1 MLHNFSVKER
11 DGFMKNTKLD
21 TGIGSLQ
28 WFIFLLANSLT
39 IPIIVGQV
47 FQLSP
52 VEISGLMQRTFLVV
66 GVSSLLSGWLGH
78 RLPIPDGPAGI
89 WLGVFVLMGQM
100 AVAQGLDKTGSL
112 QLLEGAML
120 LTGVFLIIVGLT
132 GWMNKLL
139 KLFTPLVN
147 GVYLTI
153 LGFQLSGMFLKGMIG
168 VSDKTSTIQPG
179 IVIISFVIFILV
191 LALSV
196 WGKGWLKSYAVLI
209 GMVVGSIAFI
219 IVNGS
224 QPMPKTS
231 SIISLPDVFAW
242 GVPKLDAGMF
252 VSSIMVAFVLI
263 SSIIASVAAML
274 QVFGD
279 KITVDHSAKQDRK
292 KGSLKGA
299 GIISGINTILSS
311 VFSSVGVVPFSVA
324 AGFVRMTGQSRM
336 LPFFIASIALAVI
349 SFFPKVYSVLAMLP
363 GPVAYAAMLASFTSM
378 AGIGISSVLKEA
390 LDQRR
395 LTILSTA
402 LSLGTGV
409 MFLPQAV
416 FTALPTVLQYVFSN
430 GVMVG
435 MLVALILEQVWRP
448 TKVETNVKNIDVQ
461 KAK

>member
-1 MLHNFSVKER
+1 
-11 DGFMKNTKLD
+11 MKNSKLN
-21 TGIGSLQ
+21 TSIGSLQ

-52 VEISGLMQRTFLVV
+52 VEITEMMQRTFFVV
-66 GVSSLLSGWLGH
+66 GISSLLAGGLGH

-100 AVAQGLDKTGSL
+100 AVAQGVGKAGGSL

-132 GWMNKLL
+132 GWMTKLL

-168 VSDKTSTIQPG
+168 VKDASTKIQPG
-179 IVIISFVIFILV
+179 IVILSFAIFILV

-196 WGKGWLKSYAVLI
+196 WGRGWLKSYAVLI
-209 GMVVGSIAFI
+209 GMAVGSIAFI
-219 IVNGS
+219 LLFGS
-224 QPMPKTS
+224 QSMPETS
-231 SIISLPDVFAW
+231 SIISLPGVFTW
-242 GVPKLDAGMF
+242 GMPNLDAGMF

-263 SSIIASVAAML
+263 SSIIASVAAMK
-274 QVFGD
+274 QVFGEKD
-279 KITVDHSAKQDRK
+279 DEHENEKEARKQ
-292 KGSLKGA
+292 GSLKSA
-299 GIISGINTILSS
+299 GIVSGINTILSGL
-311 VFSSVGVVPFSVA
+311 FSTVGVVPFSVA
-324 AGFVRMTGQSRM
+324 AGFVRMTGQSRI
-336 LPFFIASIALAVI
+336 LPFFIGSIVLAVI
-349 SFFPKVYSVLAMLP
+349 SFFPKVYSLFAMLP
-363 GPVAYAAMLASFTSM
+363 SPIAYAAMLASFTSM
-378 AGIGISSVLKEA
+378 AGIGISSVLKEP

-409 MFLPQAV
+409 MFLPTAI
-416 FTALPTVLQYVFSN
+416 FSALPTVLQYVFSN

-435 MLVALILEQVWRP
+435 MLVALIFEQVWRP
-448 TKVETNVKNIDVQ
+448 KQVQ
-461 KAK
+461 TTIRSKQMAK

>member
-1 MLHNFSVKER
+1 MRNS
-11 DGFMKNTKLD
+11 KLD
-21 TGIGSLQ
+21 TGIGSIQ

-47 FQLSP
+47 FQFSP
-52 VEISGLMQRTFLVV
+52 VEITELMQRTFFIV
-66 GVSSLLSGWLGH
+66 GVSSLLAGLLGH

-89 WLGVFVLMGQM
+89 WLGVFTLMGQI
-100 AVAQGLDKTGSL
+100 AVAQGIGKVGGSL

-120 LTGVFLIIVGLT
+120 LTGAFLIIVGLS
-132 GWMNKLL
+132 GWMTKLL

-153 LGFQLSGMFLKGMIG
+153 LGLQLSGMFLKGMIG
-168 VSDKTSTIQPG
+168 VKDATSKIQPG
-179 IVIISFVIFILV
+179 IVILSFAIFILV
-191 LALSV
+191 LVLSV
-196 WGKGWLKSYAVLI
+196 WGRGWLKSYAVLI

-219 IVNGS
+219 ILFGS

-242 GVPKLDAGMF
+242 GMPKLDAGMF

-263 SSIIASVAAML
+263 SSIIASVAAMK
-274 QVFGD
+274 QVFAEKADEGENEN
-279 KITVDHSAKQDRK
+279 KIRKQ
-292 KGSLKGA
+292 GSLKSA
-299 GIISGINTILSS
+299 GIISGINTMLSGI
-311 VFSSVGVVPFSVA
+311 FSTVGVVPFSVA

-336 LPFFIASIALAVI
+336 LPFFIGSIILAVI
-349 SFFPKVYSVLAMLP
+349 SFFPTVYSLFAMLP

-378 AGIGISSVLKEA
+378 AGIGISSVLKEP

-409 MFLPQAV
+409 MFLPPTI
-416 FTALPTVLQYVFSN
+416 FSALPTVLQYVLSN

-435 MLVALILEQVWRP
+435 MLVALIFEQVWRP
-448 TKVETNVKNIDVQ
+448 KQSPSSN
-461 KAK
+461 

>member
-1 MLHNFSVKER
+1 
-11 DGFMKNTKLD
+11 MKHSKLD

-52 VEISGLMQRTFLVV
+52 MEISGLMQRTFLVV
-66 GVSSLLSGWLGH
+66 GVASLLSGWLGH

-100 AVAQGLDKTGSL
+100 AVAQGIDKSGGSL

-168 VSDKTSTIQPG
+168 VSDTSTKIQPG
-179 IVIISFVIFILV
+179 IVIISFAIFIIV

-209 GMVVGSIAFI
+209 GMVVGSIAF
-219 IVNGS
+219 VLFNGS

-231 SIISLPDVFAW
+231 TIISLPDVFAW
-242 GVPKLDAGMF
+242 GLPKLDTGMF

-279 KITVDHSAKQDRK
+279 KPTEHNIEKTDRK
-292 KGSLKGA
+292 RGLLKGS

-311 VFSSVGVVPFSVA
+311 VFSTVGVVPFSVA

-378 AGIGISSVLKEA
+378 AGIGISSVLKEP

-435 MLVALILEQVWRP
+435 MLVAIILEQIWRP
-448 TKVETNVKNIDVQ
+448 IKVEATVKNINVQ

>member
-1 MLHNFSVKER
+1 MNKL
-11 DGFMKNTKLD
+11 KLD

-28 WFIFLLANSLT
+28 WFIFLIANSLT

-52 VEISGLMQRTFLVV
+52 LEISGLMQRTFLVV

-89 WLGVFVLMGQM
+89 WLGVFTLMGQM
-100 AVAQGLDKTGSL
+100 AVVQGVDKAGGSL

-120 LTGVFLIIVGLT
+120 LTGSFLIIIGLS
-132 GWMNKLL
+132 GWMSKLL

-168 VSDKTSTIQPG
+168 VSDKSTKIQPG
-179 IVIISFVIFILV
+179 VVILSFAIFILV

-196 WGKGWLKSYAVLI
+196 WGKGWFKSYAVLI
-209 GMVVGSIAFI
+209 GIVVGSIIFI
-219 IVNGS
+219 LFFGS
-224 QPMPKTS
+224 KPMPKTS
-231 SIISLPDVFAW
+231 SIISFPDVFAW
-242 GVPKLDAGMF
+242 GMPKLDAGMF

-263 SSIIASVAAML
+263 SSIIASVAAMK
-274 QVFGD
+274 QVFSGFESSHD
-279 KITVDHSAKQDRK
+279 KAVQKE
-292 KGSLKGA
+292 GSLKSS
-299 GIISGINTILSS
+299 GIISGIATVLSS
-311 VFSSVGVVPFSVA
+311 VFSTVGVVPFSVA
-324 AGFVRMTGQSRM
+324 AGFVRMTGQTRM
-336 LPFFIASIALAVI
+336 LPFFIASISLAVI
-349 SFFPKVYSVLAMLP
+349 SFFPKVYSLFAMLP
-363 GPVAYAAMLASFTSM
+363 GPVAYASMLASFTSM
-378 AGIGISSVLKEA
+378 AGIGISSVLKEP

-395 LTILSTA
+395 MTILSTA

-416 FTALPTVLQYVFSN
+416 FSALPTVLQYVFSN

-435 MLVALILEQVWRP
+435 MIVALLFEQVWRP
-448 TKVETNVKNIDVQ
+448 NKVEMEIKNKDNE
-461 KAK
+461 KAM

>member
-1 MLHNFSVKER
+1 
-11 DGFMKNTKLD
+11 MKNSKLD
-21 TGIGSLQ
+21 TGIGSIQ

-89 WLGVFVLMGQM
+89 WLGVFTLMGQM
-100 AVAQGLDKTGSL
+100 AVAQGVNNAGGSL

-120 LTGVFLIIVGLT
+120 LTGVFLIVIGLA

-168 VSDKTSTIQPG
+168 VSDSSSKIQPG
-179 IVIISFVIFILV
+179 IVILSFVIFIMV
-191 LALSV
+191 LSLSV

-219 IVNGS
+219 MVNGS

-242 GVPKLDAGMF
+242 GTPKLDAGMF

-279 KITVDHSAKQDRK
+279 KPTEHNIDKKDRK
-292 KGSLKGA
+292 KGLLKSS
-299 GIISGINTILSS
+299 GIISGINTMLSS
-311 VFSSVGVVPFSVA
+311 VFSAIGVVPFSVA

-349 SFFPKVYSVLAMLP
+349 SFFPTVYSVLAMLP
-363 GPVAYAAMLASFTSM
+363 GPIAYAAMLASFTSM
-378 AGIGISSVLKEA
+378 AGIGISSVLKEP

-395 LTILSTA
+395 MTILSTA

-409 MFLPQAV
+409 MFLPTAI
-416 FTALPTVLQYVFSN
+416 FAALPTVLQYVFSN

-435 MLVALILEQVWRP
+435 MLVALIFEQVWRP
-448 TKVETNVKNIDVQ
+448 KKVETNVKQSETQN
-461 KAK
+461 AG

>member
-1 MLHNFSVKER
+1 
-11 DGFMKNTKLD
+11 MKKTKLD
-21 TGIGSLQ
+21 TGFGSLQ
-28 WFIFLLANSLT
+28 WFIFLIANSLT

-52 VEISGLMQRTFLVV
+52 LEISGLMQRTFLVV

-89 WLGVFVLMGQM
+89 WLGVFTLMGQM
-100 AVAQGLDKTGSL
+100 AVVQGIDKAGGSL

-120 LTGVFLIIVGLT
+120 LTGIILIIVGLT

-168 VSDKTSTIQPG
+168 GSDKSTKIQPG
-179 IVIISFVIFILV
+179 IVILSFAIFILV

-219 IVNGS
+219 LFFGS

-242 GVPKLDAGMF
+242 GMPKLDAGMF
-252 VSSIMVAFVLI
+252 VSSIMVTFVLI
-263 SSIIASVAAML
+263 SSIIASVAAMK
-274 QVFGD
+274 QVFSE
-279 KITVDHSAKQDRK
+279 KANESTPALEMRK
-292 KGSLKGA
+292 EGSLKSS
-299 GIISGINTILSS
+299 GIISGIGTILSS
-311 VFSSVGVVPFSVA
+311 VFSTVGVVPFSVA

-336 LPFFIASIALAVI
+336 LPFYIASISLAAI
-349 SFFPKVYSVLAMLP
+349 SFFPKVYSLFAMLP
-363 GPVAYAAMLASFTSM
+363 GPIAYAAMLASFTSM
-378 AGIGISSVLKEA
+378 AGIGISSVLKEP

-416 FTALPTVLQYVFSN
+416 FSALPTVLQYVFSN

-435 MLVALILEQVWRP
+435 MLVALIFEQIWRP
-448 TKVETNVKNIDVQ
+448 KKVEMKIKNKDNEIAV
-461 KAK
+461 

>member
-1 MLHNFSVKER
+1 
-11 DGFMKNTKLD
+11 MKNSKLD

-47 FQLSP
+47 FQLYP

-168 VSDKTSTIQPG
+168 VSDTSTKIQPG
-179 IVIISFVIFILV
+179 IVIISFAIFMLV

-219 IVNGS
+219 VVNGS
-224 QPMPKTS
+224 QPMPKSS

-242 GVPKLDAGMF
+242 GIPKLDAGMF

-274 QVFGD
+274 QVFGE
-279 KITVDHSAKQDRK
+279 KATEHTNEKVDRT
-292 KGSLKGA
+292 KGA
-299 GIISGINTILSS
+299 LKSSGIISGINTMLSS
-311 VFSSVGVVPFSVA
+311 IFSTVGVVPFSVA

-336 LPFFIASIALAVI
+336 LPFFIASIALALI
-349 SFFPKVYSVLAMLP
+349 SFFPKVYSLLAMLP

-378 AGIGISSVLKEA
+378 AGIGISSVLKEP

-409 MFLPQAV
+409 MFLPQAL

-435 MLVALILEQVWRP
+435 MLVALIFEQIWRP
-448 TKVETNVKNIDVQ
+448 QKMETNLENKDVQ
-461 KAK
+461 NAG

>member
-1 MLHNFSVKER
+1 MRNS
-11 DGFMKNTKLD
+11 KLD
-21 TGIGSLQ
+21 TGIGSIQ

-52 VEISGLMQRTFLVV
+52 VEISELMQRTFFVV
-66 GVSSLLSGWLGH
+66 GVSSFLAGWLGH

-89 WLGVFVLMGQM
+89 WLGVFTLMGQM
-100 AVAQGLDKTGSL
+100 AVAQGVEKAGGSL

-120 LTGVFLIIVGLT
+120 LTGAFLIIIGLA

-168 VSDKTSTIQPG
+168 VKNASTKIQPG
-179 IVIISFVIFILV
+179 IVILSFAIFILV

-196 WGKGWLKSYAVLI
+196 WGRGWLKSYAVLI

-219 IVNGS
+219 VLFGS

-231 SIISLPDVFAW
+231 SIISLPEVFTW
-242 GVPKLDAGMF
+242 GIPKLDAGMF

-263 SSIIASVAAML
+263 SSIIASVAAMKH
-274 QVFGD
+274 VFSEEVEEAANE
-279 KITVDHSAKQDRK
+279 KR
-292 KGSLKGA
+292 GSLKSA
-299 GIISGINTILSS
+299 GIISGINTMLSGF
-311 VFSSVGVVPFSVA
+311 FSTVGVVPFSVA

-336 LPFFIASIALAVI
+336 LPFFIGSIVLAII
-349 SFFPKVYSVLAMLP
+349 SFFPKMYSLFAMLP
-363 GPVAYAAMLASFTSM
+363 STVAYAAMLASFTSM
-378 AGIGISSVLKEA
+378 AGIGISSVLKEP
-390 LDQRR
+390 LDSRR
-395 LTILSTA
+395 MTILSTA

-409 MFLPQAV
+409 MFLPPAL
-416 FTALPTVLQYVFSN
+416 FSALPTVLQYVLSN

-435 MLVALILEQVWRP
+435 MLVALIFEQTWRP
-448 TKVETNVKNIDVQ
+448 KKLVRYAKVETTVRVEKNV
-461 KAK
+461 

>member
-1 MLHNFSVKER
+1 
-11 DGFMKNTKLD
+11 MKKTNID

-28 WFIFLLANSLT
+28 WFIFLIANSLT

-52 VEISGLMQRTFLVV
+52 LEISGLMQRTFLVV

-89 WLGVFVLMGQM
+89 WLGVFTLMGQM
-100 AVAQGLDKTGSL
+100 AVVQGVGKAGGSL

-120 LTGVFLIIVGLT
+120 LTGALLIIVGLT

-168 VSDKTSTIQPG
+168 VSDQSTTIQPG
-179 IVIISFVIFILV
+179 IVIVSFAIFILV

-209 GMVVGSIAFI
+209 GIVVGTIAFI
-219 IVNGS
+219 LFFGS

-242 GVPKLDAGMF
+242 GMPKLDTGMI
-252 VSSIMVAFVLI
+252 VSSIMVTFVLI
-263 SSIIASVAAML
+263 SSIIASVAAMQ
-274 QVFGD
+274 QVFSEKANEGTHD
-279 KITVDHSAKQDRK
+279 KAVRK
-292 KGSLKGA
+292 EGSLKSS
-299 GIISGINTILSS
+299 GIISGIGTMLSS
-311 VFSSVGVVPFSVA
+311 VFSTVGVVPFSVA
-324 AGFVRMTGQSRM
+324 AGFVRMTGQRRM
-336 LPFFIASIALAVI
+336 RPFFIASIALAVI
-349 SFFPKVYSVLAMLP
+349 SFFPKVYSLFAMLP
-363 GPVAYAAMLASFTSM
+363 GPIAYAAMLASFTSM
-378 AGIGISSVLKEA
+378 AGIGISSVLREP

-409 MFLPQAV
+409 MFLPQVV
-416 FTALPTVLQYVFSN
+416 FSALPTVLQYVFSN

-435 MLVALILEQVWRP
+435 MLVALIFEQIWRP
-448 TKVETNVKNIDVQ
+448 QKVEMKI
-461 KAK
+461 

>member
-1 MLHNFSVKER
+1 
-11 DGFMKNTKLD
+11 MKNSKLD

-52 VEISGLMQRTFLVV
+52 LEISGLMQRTFLVV

-100 AVAQGLDKTGSL
+100 AVAQGVDKTGGSL

-120 LTGVFLIIVGLT
+120 LTGVFLIIIGLT

-168 VSDKTSTIQPG
+168 VSDASSKIQPG
-179 IVIISFVIFILV
+179 IVIISFAIFILV

-219 IVNGS
+219 LVNGS

-242 GVPKLDAGMF
+242 GMPKLDAGMF

-274 QVFGD
+274 QVFGE
-279 KITVDHSAKQDRK
+279 KATEHNIEKEDRK
-292 KGSLKGA
+292 RGSLKSS
-299 GIISGINTILSS
+299 GIISGINTMLSS
-311 VFSSVGVVPFSVA
+311 VFSTVGVVPFSVA

-349 SFFPKVYSVLAMLP
+349 SFFPKVYSLLAMLP

-378 AGIGISSVLKEA
+378 AGIGISSVLKEP

-435 MLVALILEQVWRP
+435 MLVAIIFEQIWRP
-448 TKVETNVKNIDVQ
+448 KKVEVTRKI
-461 KAK
+461 

>member
-1 MLHNFSVKER
+1 
-11 DGFMKNTKLD
+11 MKNTKLD

-100 AVAQGLDKTGSL
+100 AVAQGIGKTGGSL

-120 LTGVFLIIVGLT
+120 LTGVFLIIIGLA

-168 VSDKTSTIQPG
+168 ISNSSTKIQPG
-179 IVIISFVIFILV
+179 VVIISFVIFIFV

-209 GMVVGSIAFI
+209 GMVVGSIAFVL
-219 IVNGS
+219 VNGS

-242 GVPKLDAGMF
+242 GIPKLDAGMF

-274 QVFGD
+274 QVFGE
-279 KITVDHSAKQDRK
+279 KGTGHTNEKEERK
-292 KGSLKGA
+292 KGSLKSS

-311 VFSSVGVVPFSVA
+311 VFSTVGVVPFSVA

-336 LPFFIASIALAVI
+336 RPFYIASIVLAVI
-349 SFFPKVYSVLAMLP
+349 SFFPKVYSLLAMLP
-363 GPVAYAAMLASFTSM
+363 GPIAYAAMLASFTSM
-378 AGIGISSVLKEA
+378 AGIGISSVLKEP

-395 LTILSTA
+395 MTILSTA

-416 FTALPTVLQYVFSN
+416 FSALPTVLQYVFSN

-435 MLVALILEQVWRP
+435 MLVALIFEQIWRQK
-448 TKVETNVKNIDVQ
+448 KVEPNLGNKDVQ
-461 KAK
+461 NAG

>member
-1 MLHNFSVKER
+1 
-11 DGFMKNTKLD
+11 MKNSKLD

-52 VEISGLMQRTFLVV
+52 VEISGLMQRTFFVV
-66 GVSSLLSGWLGH
+66 GITSLLAGRLGH

-89 WLGVFVLMGQM
+89 WLGVFTLMGQM
-100 AVAQGLDKTGSL
+100 AVAQGVGNAGGSL
-112 QLLEGAML
+112 KLLEGAML
-120 LTGVFLIIVGLT
+120 LTGAFLVIIGLA
-132 GWMNKLL
+132 GWMTKLL

-153 LGFQLSGMFLKGMIG
+153 LGFQLTGMFLKGMIG
-168 VSDKTSTIQPG
+168 VSDTSTEIQPG
-179 IVIISFVIFILV
+179 IVVLSFVIFILV

-196 WGKGWLKSYAVLI
+196 WGRGWLKSYAVLI

-219 IVNGS
+219 LFFGS
-224 QPMPKTS
+224 QPMPKTT

-242 GVPKLDAGMF
+242 GTPTLDAGMF

-263 SSIIASVAAML
+263 SSIIASVAAMQ
-274 QVFGD
+274 QVFGE
-279 KITVDHSAKQDRK
+279 KAEHTNEKPQK
-292 KGSLKGA
+292 KGSLKSA
-299 GIISGINTILSS
+299 GIISGINTMLSGI
-311 VFSSVGVVPFSVA
+311 FSTVGVVPFSVA

-349 SFFPKVYSVLAMLP
+349 SFFPAVYSLFAMLP
-363 GPVAYAAMLASFTSM
+363 GPIAYAAMLASFTSM
-378 AGIGISSVLKEA
+378 AGIGISSVLKEP

-402 LSLGTGV
+402 LSLGIGV
-409 MFLPQAV
+409 MFLPPAI
-416 FTALPTVLQYVFSN
+416 FSALPTVLQYVFSN

-435 MLVALILEQVWRP
+435 MLVALIFEQVWRP
-448 TKVETNVKNIDVQ
+448 KQVQ
-461 KAK
+461 TTIRKKAKQMAR

>member
-1 MLHNFSVKER
+1 MLHNSSVKER

-168 VSDKTSTIQPG
+168 VSDTSTKIQPG

-242 GVPKLDAGMF
+242 GIPKLDAGMF

-279 KITVDHSAKQDRK
+279 KSYRTPYR
-292 KGSLKGA
+292 
-299 GIISGINTILSS
+299 
-311 VFSSVGVVPFSVA
+311 
-324 AGFVRMTGQSRM
+324 
-336 LPFFIASIALAVI
+336 
-349 SFFPKVYSVLAMLP
+349 
-363 GPVAYAAMLASFTSM
+363 
-378 AGIGISSVLKEA
+378 
-390 LDQRR
+390 
-395 LTILSTA
+395 
-402 LSLGTGV
+402 
-409 MFLPQAV
+409 
-416 FTALPTVLQYVFSN
+416 
-430 GVMVG
+430 
-435 MLVALILEQVWRP
+435 
-448 TKVETNVKNIDVQ
+448 
-461 KAK
+461 

>member
-1 MLHNFSVKER
+1 
-11 DGFMKNTKLD
+11 MKNLKWD

-39 IPIIVGQV
+39 IPIIIGQV
-47 FQLSP
+47 FQFSP
-52 VEISGLMQRTFLVV
+52 EEISGLMQRTFLVV

-89 WLGVFVLMGQM
+89 WLGIFVLIGQM
-100 AVAQGLDKTGSL
+100 AISQGLDKTDSL

-120 LTGVFLIIVGLT
+120 LTGVFLIVIGLA

-153 LGFQLSGMFLKGMIG
+153 LGFQLAGMFLKGMIG
-168 VSDKTSTIQPG
+168 VNNSSSTIEPG
-179 IVIISFVIFILV
+179 IVIISFGIFILV

-209 GMVVGSIAFI
+209 GIAVGSVAFI
-219 IVNGS
+219 LINGS
-224 QPMPKTS
+224 EPIPKTS
-231 SIISLPDVFAW
+231 SIISLPDVFVW
-242 GVPKLDAGMF
+242 GMPKLDAGMI
-252 VSSIMVAFVLI
+252 VSSVMVAFVLI

-274 QVFGD
+274 QVL
-279 KITVDHSAKQDRK
+279 VDQPLEHNIHKGDRK
-292 KGSLKGA
+292 KGLLKSA
-299 GIISGINTILSS
+299 GIINGINTMLSS
-311 VFSSVGVVPFSVA
+311 VFSAIGVVPFSVA

-336 LPFFIASIALAVI
+336 LPFFIASIALAII
-349 SFFPKVYSVLAMLP
+349 SFFPKVYTVLAMLP

-378 AGIGISSVLKEA
+378 AGIGISSVLKEP

-416 FTALPTVLQYVFSN
+416 FTALPTVLQYVLSN

-435 MLVALILEQVWRP
+435 MLVALIFEQVWRP
-448 TKVETNVKNIDVQ
+448 VKVITHETNIKNL

>member
-1 MLHNFSVKER
+1 
-11 DGFMKNTKLD
+11 MKNTKLD

-89 WLGVFVLMGQM
+89 WLGVFTLMGQM
-100 AVAQGLDKTGSL
+100 AVAQGIGKAGGSL

-168 VSDKTSTIQPG
+168 VSDTSTKIQPG
-179 IVIISFVIFILV
+179 IVILSFVIFILV

-219 IVNGS
+219 LLLTVHNLCLKRLPLFHYLTFSHGEY
-224 QPMPKTS
+224 Q
-231 SIISLPDVFAW
+231 SLMRVC
-242 GVPKLDAGMF
+242 L
-252 VSSIMVAFVLI
+252 
-263 SSIIASVAAML
+263 
-274 QVFGD
+274 
-279 KITVDHSAKQDRK
+279 
-292 KGSLKGA
+292 
-299 GIISGINTILSS
+299 
-311 VFSSVGVVPFSVA
+311 
-324 AGFVRMTGQSRM
+324 
-336 LPFFIASIALAVI
+336 
-349 SFFPKVYSVLAMLP
+349 
-363 GPVAYAAMLASFTSM
+363 
-378 AGIGISSVLKEA
+378 
-390 LDQRR
+390 
-395 LTILSTA
+395 
-402 LSLGTGV
+402 
-409 MFLPQAV
+409 FLP
-416 FTALPTVLQYVFSN
+416 LWLHLY
-430 GVMVG
+430 
-435 MLVALILEQVWRP
+435 
-448 TKVETNVKNIDVQ
+448 
-461 KAK
+461 

>member
-1 MLHNFSVKER
+1 
-11 DGFMKNTKLD
+11 MKNSKLD

-100 AVAQGLDKTGSL
+100 AVAQGVGTAGGSL
-112 QLLEGAML
+112 QLLEGAMF
-120 LTGVFLIIVGLT
+120 LTGVFLIIIGLT

-168 VSDKTSTIQPG
+168 VSDASSKIQPG
-179 IVIISFVIFILV
+179 IVIISFVIFLLV

-219 IVNGS
+219 MVNGS
-224 QPMPKTS
+224 QPMPKTA

-242 GVPKLDAGMF
+242 GMPKLDAGMF

-274 QVFGD
+274 QVFGSIPTEHNSE
-279 KITVDHSAKQDRK
+279 KADRK
-292 KGSLKGA
+292 KGLLKSS
-299 GIISGINTILSS
+299 GIISGINSILSS
-311 VFSSVGVVPFSVA
+311 IFSAVGVVPFSVA

-349 SFFPKVYSVLAMLP
+349 SFFPTVYSVLAMLP
-363 GPVAYAAMLASFTSM
+363 GPIAYAAMLASFTSM
-378 AGIGISSVLKEA
+378 AGIGISSVLKEP

-395 LTILSTA
+395 MTILSTA

-409 MFLPQAV
+409 MFLPSTIFA
-416 FTALPTVLQYVFSN
+416 ALPTVLQYVLSN

-435 MLVALILEQVWRP
+435 MLVALIFEQVWRP
-448 TKVETNVKNIDVQ
+448 KKVETNIKQSETQN
-461 KAK
+461 AG

>member
-1 MLHNFSVKER
+1 MNKL
-11 DGFMKNTKLD
+11 KLD

-28 WFIFLLANSLT
+28 WFIFLIANSLT

-52 VEISGLMQRTFLVV
+52 LEISGLMQRTFLVV

-89 WLGVFVLMGQM
+89 WLGVFTLMGQM
-100 AVAQGLDKTGSL
+100 AVVQGVDKAGGSL

-120 LTGVFLIIVGLT
+120 LTGSFLIIIGLS
-132 GWMNKLL
+132 GWMSKLL

-168 VSDKTSTIQPG
+168 VSDKSTKIQPG
-179 IVIISFVIFILV
+179 VVILSFAIFILV

-196 WGKGWLKSYAVLI
+196 WGKGWFKSYAVLI
-209 GMVVGSIAFI
+209 GIVVGSIIFI
-219 IVNGS
+219 LFFGS
-224 QPMPKTS
+224 KPMPKTS
-231 SIISLPDVFAW
+231 SIISFPDVFAW
-242 GVPKLDAGMF
+242 GMPKLDAGMF

-263 SSIIASVAAML
+263 SSIIASVAAMK
-274 QVFGD
+274 QVFSGFESSHD
-279 KITVDHSAKQDRK
+279 KAVQKE
-292 KGSLKGA
+292 GSLKSS
-299 GIISGINTILSS
+299 GIISGIATVLSS
-311 VFSSVGVVPFSVA
+311 VFSTVGVVPFSVA
-324 AGFVRMTGQSRM
+324 AGFVRMTGQTRM
-336 LPFFIASIALAVI
+336 LPFFIASISLAVI
-349 SFFPKVYSVLAMLP
+349 SFFPKVYSLFAMLP

-378 AGIGISSVLKEA
+378 AGIGISSVLKEP

-395 LTILSTA
+395 MTILSTA

-416 FTALPTVLQYVFSN
+416 FSALPTVLQYVFSN

-435 MLVALILEQVWRP
+435 MIVALLFEQVWRP
-448 TKVETNVKNIDVQ
+448 NKVEMEIKNKDNE
-461 KAK
+461 KAM

>member
-1 MLHNFSVKER
+1 
-11 DGFMKNTKLD
+11 MKNTKLD
-21 TGIGSLQ
+21 TSIGSLQ
-28 WFIFLLANSLT
+28 WFIFLIANSLT

-52 VEISGLMQRTFLVV
+52 LEISGLMQRTFLVV

-89 WLGVFVLMGQM
+89 WLGVFTLMGQM
-100 AVAQGLDKTGSL
+100 AVIQGVDKAGGSL

-120 LTGVFLIIVGLT
+120 LTGVFLIIVGVT

-168 VSDKTSTIQPG
+168 VSDTSTKIQPG
-179 IVIISFVIFILV
+179 IVILSFAIFILV

-219 IVNGS
+219 LFFGS

-231 SIISLPDVFAW
+231 SIISLPDIFAW
-242 GVPKLDAGMF
+242 GMPKLDGGMF
-252 VSSIMVAFVLI
+252 VSSIMVTFVLI
-263 SSIIASVAAML
+263 SSIIASVAAMK
-274 QVFGD
+274 QVFSEKANESTHD
-279 KITVDHSAKQDRK
+279 NALRK
-292 KGSLKGA
+292 EGSLKSS
-299 GIISGINTILSS
+299 GIISGIGTILSS
-311 VFSSVGVVPFSVA
+311 VFSTVGVVPFSVA
-324 AGFVRMTGQSRM
+324 AGFVRMTGQSRL
-336 LPFFIASIALAVI
+336 LPFFIASISLAVI
-349 SFFPKVYSVLAMLP
+349 SFFPKVYSLFAMLP
-363 GPVAYAAMLASFTSM
+363 GPIAYAAMLASFTSM
-378 AGIGISSVLKEA
+378 AGIGISSVLKEP

-409 MFLPQAV
+409 MFLPHAV
-416 FTALPTVLQYVFSN
+416 FSALPTVLQYVFSN

-435 MLVALILEQVWRP
+435 MLVALIFEQIWRP
-448 TKVETNVKNIDVQ
+448 KKVEMRKKNKDNEIAV
-461 KAK
+461 

>member
-1 MLHNFSVKER
+1 
-11 DGFMKNTKLD
+11 MKNTKLD

-100 AVAQGLDKTGSL
+100 AVAQGIGKTGGSL

-120 LTGVFLIIVGLT
+120 LTGVFLIIIGLA

-168 VSDKTSTIQPG
+168 ISNSSTKIQPG
-179 IVIISFVIFILV
+179 IVIISFAIFILV

-209 GMVVGSIAFI
+209 GMVVGSIAF
-219 IVNGS
+219 VLFNGS
-224 QPMPKTS
+224 QSMPKTS

-242 GVPKLDAGMF
+242 GIPKLDAGMF

-274 QVFGD
+274 QVFGERGSEHTNE
-279 KITVDHSAKQDRK
+279 KEESK
-292 KGSLKGA
+292 KGSLKSS

-311 VFSSVGVVPFSVA
+311 VFSTVGVVPFSVA

-336 LPFFIASIALAVI
+336 RPFYIASIALAVI
-349 SFFPKVYSVLAMLP
+349 SFFPKVYSLLAMLP
-363 GPVAYAAMLASFTSM
+363 GPIAYAAMLASFTSM
-378 AGIGISSVLKEA
+378 AGIGISSVLKEP

-395 LTILSTA
+395 MTILSTA

-416 FTALPTVLQYVFSN
+416 FSALPTVLQYVFSN

-435 MLVALILEQVWRP
+435 MLVALIFEQIWRQK
-448 TKVETNVKNIDVQ
+448 KVEPNLGNKDVQ
-461 KAK
+461 NAG

>member
-1 MLHNFSVKER
+1 
-11 DGFMKNTKLD
+11 MKNSKLD
-21 TGIGSLQ
+21 TGIGSIQ

-89 WLGVFVLMGQM
+89 WLGVFTLMGQM
-100 AVAQGLDKTGSL
+100 AVAQGVNNAGGSL

-120 LTGVFLIIVGLT
+120 LTGVFLIVIGLA

-168 VSDKTSTIQPG
+168 VSNSSPKIQPG
-179 IVIISFVIFILV
+179 IVILSFVIFIMV
-191 LALSV
+191 LSLSV

-219 IVNGS
+219 MVNGS

-242 GVPKLDAGMF
+242 GTPKLDAGMF

-279 KITVDHSAKQDRK
+279 KPTEHNIDKKDRK
-292 KGSLKGA
+292 KGLLKSS
-299 GIISGINTILSS
+299 GIISGINTMLSS
-311 VFSSVGVVPFSVA
+311 VFSAVGVVPFSVA

-349 SFFPKVYSVLAMLP
+349 SFFPTVYSVLAMLP
-363 GPVAYAAMLASFTSM
+363 GPIAYAAMLASFTSM
-378 AGIGISSVLKEA
+378 AGIGISSVLKEP

-395 LTILSTA
+395 MTILSTA

-409 MFLPQAV
+409 MFLPTAI
-416 FTALPTVLQYVFSN
+416 FAALPTVLQYVFSN

-435 MLVALILEQVWRP
+435 MLVALIFEQVWRP
-448 TKVETNVKNIDVQ
+448 KKVETNVKQSETQN
-461 KAK
+461 AG

>member
-1 MLHNFSVKER
+1 
-11 DGFMKNTKLD
+11 MKHSKWD

-39 IPIIVGQV
+39 IPIIVGQI
-47 FQLSP
+47 FQFSP
-52 VEISGLMQRTFLVV
+52 EEISELMQRTFLVV
-66 GVSSLLSGWLGH
+66 GVASLLSGWLGH

-89 WLGVFVLMGQM
+89 WLGIFVLMGQM
-100 AVAQGLDKTGSL
+100 AISQGLDKTGTL

-120 LTGVFLIIVGLT
+120 LTGVFLVVVGLA

-168 VSDKTSTIQPG
+168 VKDSSSEIQPG
-179 IVIISFVIFILV
+179 IVIISFAIFILV

-209 GMVVGSIAFI
+209 GMAVGSIAFI
-219 IVNGS
+219 LVNGS
-224 QPMPKTS
+224 QPIPKTA
-231 SIISLPDVFAW
+231 SIISFPAIFTW
-242 GVPKLDAGMF
+242 GTPKLDAGMI

-263 SSIIASVAAML
+263 SSIIASIAAML
-274 QVFGD
+274 QVLGD
-279 KITVDHSAKQDRK
+279 QPTEHNMKKDDRK
-292 KGSLKGA
+292 KGLLKSS
-299 GIISGINTILSS
+299 GIVNGINTMLSS
-311 VFSSVGVVPFSVA
+311 VFSAVGVVPFSVA

-336 LPFFIASIALAVI
+336 LPFFIASIALAII
-349 SFFPKVYSVLAMLP
+349 SFFPKIYSILAMLP

-378 AGIGISSVLKEA
+378 VGIGISSVLKEP

-409 MFLPQAV
+409 MFLPQAI
-416 FTALPTVLQYVFSN
+416 FTALPAVLQSVFSN

-435 MLVALILEQVWRP
+435 MLVALIFEQVWRP
-448 TKVETNVKNIDVQ
+448 VKVEANVRNID
-461 KAK
+461 AKHAAK